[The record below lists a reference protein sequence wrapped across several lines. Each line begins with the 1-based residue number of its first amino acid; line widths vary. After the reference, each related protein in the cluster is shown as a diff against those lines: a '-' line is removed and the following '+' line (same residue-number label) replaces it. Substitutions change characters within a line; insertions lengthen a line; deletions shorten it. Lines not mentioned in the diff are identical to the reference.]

1 MIVLY
6 LGPDSL
12 LPLGSIL
19 AAVAGFILLFWNR
32 ITGVVRRAGH
42 KPDDI
47 DDGTTEAAAER
58 QDPDTLEGR

>member
-1 MIVLY
+1 MIVFY

-32 ITGVVRRAGH
+32 ITGVFRKGRKTGPADSDEASTGEAES
-42 KPDDI
+42 PDPPNRS
-47 DDGTTEAAAER
+47 GT
-58 QDPDTLEGR
+58 

>member
-1 MIVLY
+1 MMIFY

-32 ITGVVRRAGH
+32 IAGFFR
-42 KPDDI
+42 KGRGPAPDAL
-47 DDGTTEAAAER
+47 DGEQPEWL
-58 QDPDTLEGR
+58 DPPDSPDESED